1 MLKNLA
7 QLIEISFQVKDFQEM
22 EKAGRMIAG
31 EDWRFECVMGT
42 LCLVL
47 TRLYEER

>member
-1 MLKNLA
+1 MSRFYWALSVAWCAL
-7 QLIEISFQVKDFQEM
+7 M
-22 EKAGRMIAG
+22 AGRMIAG
-31 EDWRFECVMGT
+31 EDCRFECVMGT